1 MKSFNH
7 FSEQAETSASEMNQ
21 PKRLSEDLMVT
32 FGRHNPPHAGHGR
45 TFDQAHDLA
54 NNVGDKAPADQRFY
68 TSKSQDP
75 KKNPLPWQM
84 KIKFMEQ
91 MFPKHAQKWDKDEN
105 VRTIL
110 DTASK
115 GHKEGYKNLHFVG
128 GEDRKQGMEDLLR
141 KYNGQ
146 LYNFDNIYSHSA
158 GDRAEDPEDPIAG
171 LSASKLRNF
180 AQGNDL
186 ESFKEMIQV
195 NEKGF
200 DPKELFDAVRLF
212 GQKNE
217 EVDVRELYATDKI
230 YRLGEVVESLYS
242 GLMGTV
248 HRRGANHLIC
258 VTEDGIMFKEFIHNV
273 YSK

>member
-1 MKSFNH
+1 M
-7 FSEQAETSASEMNQ
+7 
-21 PKRLSEDLMVT
+21 
-32 FGRHNPPHAGHGR
+32 
-45 TFDQAHDLA
+45 
-54 NNVGDKAPADQRFY
+54 
-68 TSKSQDP
+68 
-75 KKNPLPWQM
+75 
-84 KIKFMEQ
+84 
-91 MFPKHAQKWDKDEN
+91 
-105 VRTIL
+105 
-110 DTASK
+110 
-115 GHKEGYKNLHFVG
+115 
-128 GEDRKQGMEDLLR
+128 
-141 KYNGQ
+141 
-146 LYNFDNIYSHSA
+146 
-158 GDRAEDPEDPIAG
+158 
-171 LSASKLRNF
+171 
-180 AQGNDL
+180 